1 MMFPFVN
8 TNAQSLSHSRVSK
21 ERSTGNSPLHLNK
34 AVNKPLVLL
43 CRFSVS
49 LAIHASVTNESG
61 ERKRMVK
68 IGIT

>member
-21 ERSTGNSPLHLNK
+21 ERSNSPLHLNK